1 MPITSY
7 KAKEIRGK
15 VYFTIRQT
23 YPDDYEIHENLKIS
37 LEKIRNVHG
46 AFLNYAPE
54 GLHTFVV
61 NPHSPEEYF
70 DIENNSIRD
79 TIDGIPTVQY
89 ALNKI
94 TQDMAITIHKESHIS
109 NFENAQDSVKLGND
123 ILLKQFIALVIDL
136 IKDPNKRNKYT
147 TEIGKVGT
155 HWNNADEIFIRLN
168 CHREIADFLIEP
180 NKDKN
185 GNITSLRS
193 RVLEDEE
200 VIHLLDNA
208 VHLCEVLNKLV
219 DAAKVADPSPPSL
232 INHWRNELGKLKRFI
247 FDRTL
252 STVELVALKEK
263 HESNLEHFASYLKGE
278 RGTHF
283 RKYDFYP
290 KEGREERLQRRIDK
304 LNNIKSTLIR
314 VSLTPDE
321 LLLINHIDPT
331 IKIEGASTGMVQWWK
346 AQYDAWENKTVAP
359 FVQEDYSL
367 LEVPEPIA
375 YDNYRYQYLT
385 PEQVEELIA
394 EEEAEEAEEETS
406 VLNSI
411 LLQSGTVSGG

>member
-1 MPITSY
+1 
-7 KAKEIRGK
+7 
-15 VYFTIRQT
+15 
-23 YPDDYEIHENLKIS
+23 
-37 LEKIRNVHG
+37 
-46 AFLNYAPE
+46 
-54 GLHTFVV
+54 
-61 NPHSPEEYF
+61 
-70 DIENNSIRD
+70 
-79 TIDGIPTVQY
+79 
-89 ALNKI
+89 
-94 TQDMAITIHKESHIS
+94 MAITIHKESHIS

-136 IKDPNKRNKYT
+136 IEDPNKRNGYT

-247 FDRTL
+247 FDRTN
-252 STVELVALKEK
+252 STAELVALKEK
-263 HESNLEHFASYLKGE
+263 YARSLRFHESILSHDKKSSY
-278 RGTHF
+278 
-283 RKYDFYP
+283 RKYNFYP
-290 KEGREERLQRRIDK
+290 KEGREERKQKAILDFQ
-304 LNNIKSTLIR
+304 KSFNF
-314 VSLTPDE
+314 VVNYSLTTDE
-321 LLLINHIDPT
+321 LDLINHIDPT
-331 IKIEGASTGMVQWWK
+331 IKIEGANTGMVQWWK
-346 AQYDAWENKTVAP
+346 EQYDNWENKTVAP
-359 FVQEDYSL
+359 FQQPDYSAN
-367 LEVPEPIA
+367 EMPEILA
-375 YDNYRYQYLT
+375 YNNYTYSYLT

-394 EEEAEEAEEETS
+394 DEEAAEA
-406 VLNSI
+406 SI
-411 LLQSGTVSGG
+411 TLSGG

>member
-1 MPITSY
+1 MPIATY
-7 KAKEIRGK
+7 NAKKIRGK
-15 VYFTIRQT
+15 VYFTLSQV
-23 YPDDYEIHENLKIS
+23 YPDSYENPYYERFKLS
-37 LEKIRNVHG
+37 LEKIREG
-46 AFLNYAPE
+46 GLAYLDYAPE

-61 NPHSPEEYF
+61 NPDSPEEYF
-70 DIENNSIRD
+70 DIENNSIKD

-136 IKDPNKRNKYT
+136 IEDPNKRNKYT

-180 NKDKN
+180 NKDEN

-219 DAAKVADPSPPSL
+219 AEAKEADPSPPSL

-247 FDRTL
+247 FDRTN
-252 STVELVALKEK
+252 STAELVALKEK
-263 HESNLEHFASYLKGE
+263 HARALSFHEYILGESNNSKSA
-278 RGTHF
+278 R
-283 RKYDFYP
+283 RYDFYP
-290 KEGREERLQRRIDK
+290 KEGRAERKQARIDK
-304 LNNIKSTLIR
+304 YTARFNST
-314 VSLTPDE
+314 VNYSLTTDE
-321 LLLINHIDPT
+321 LDLINHIDPT
-331 IKIEGASTGMVQWWK
+331 IKIEGANTGMVQWWK
-346 AQYDAWENKTVAP
+346 EQYDNWENGTVAP
-359 FVQEDYSL
+359 FQQPDYSAN
-367 LEVPEPIA
+367 EMPEILA

-394 EEEAEEAEEETS
+394 DEEAAEEAAEEETND
-406 VLNSI
+406 LNS
-411 LLQSGTVSGG
+411 LLGGS

>member
-1 MPITSY
+1 MPIATY
-7 KAKEIRGK
+7 RAKKIRGK
-15 VYFTIRQT
+15 IYFTLWKT
-23 YPDDYEIHENLKIS
+23 HPDDHVNPYYESAKIS
-37 LEKIRNVHG
+37 AEIIREGRG
-46 AFLNYAPE
+46 AYLDYAPE

-61 NPHSPEEYF
+61 NPDSPEEYF

-94 TQDMAITIHKESHIS
+94 TQDMAITVHKESHIS

-136 IKDPNKRNKYT
+136 IEDPNKRNGYT

-232 INHWRNELGKLKRFI
+232 INHWRNELGKMKRFI

-252 STVELVALKEK
+252 SSVELVELKERYAK
-263 HESNLEHFASYLKGE
+263 TRLRHAQLLDPDYKSRSK
-278 RGTHF
+278 R
-283 RKYDFYP
+283 YDFYP
-290 KEGREERLQRRIDK
+290 KEGRAERKQEAIDTFTAK
-304 LNNIKSTLIR
+304 FNSIVNY
-314 VSLTPDE
+314 SLTTDE
-321 LLLINHIDPT
+321 LDLINHIDPT
-331 IKIEGASTGMVQWWK
+331 IKIEGANTGMVQWWK
-346 AQYDAWENKTVAP
+346 EQYDNWENKTVAP
-359 FVQEDYSL
+359 FQQPDYSAN
-367 LEVPEPIA
+367 EMPEILA

-394 EEEAEEAEEETS
+394 DEEAAEA
-406 VLNSI
+406 SI
-411 LLQSGTVSGG
+411 TLSGG